1 MAIIKTLPWKEMVP
15 VDLKLAVLFLPDG
28 MTLAKEKTP
37 LMLQPILFCPI
48 LTWMCEELMG
58 QGVERF
64 FIVSDVRAH
73 ELVRPYIPEGAG
85 VTYVDGAKHGEE
97 LLRLLKNE
105 KGRVL
110 IVNGAV
116 LPVGVFSGG
125 AVYSADAA
133 ECCKVL
139 KEHGAFAAFP
149 KGAEITQGFLPVG
162 DEDELRDAQD
172 MCRRKIAEKHLKAGV
187 SFLDAN
193 SVYIDPRVK
202 IGSGTVILP
211 GTILRGRTVI
221 GKNCTIGPNAMI
233 RDCVIGDGTEV
244 NASQLNEST
253 VGDHTTVGPFAYV
266 RPNSRIGDRVKVGDF
281 VEIKNS
287 VIGSGTKISHLTY
300 VGDTDCGER
309 INFGCGTVTTN
320 YDGFQKFRCTIGDDA
335 FIGCNTNLVAPV
347 RVGKGSYIAAGS
359 TITEEVP
366 DDSLAIARTRQSVKP
381 GWAEKRRA
389 LHGKK

>member
-1 MAIIKTLPWKEMVP
+1 MAPM
-15 VDLKLAVLFLPDG
+15 DRKLAVLFMPDD
-28 MTLAKEKTP
+28 MTLTTEKTP
-37 LMLQPILFCPI
+37 LMLRPILFCPI
-48 LTWMCEELMG
+48 LTWMAEELMG
-58 QGVERF
+58 QGIERF

-73 ELVRPYIPEGAG
+73 DMMRPYLPEAAD
-85 VTYVDGAKHGEE
+85 VTYVDGAKHGEA
-97 LLRLLKNE
+97 LLKLLAGE
-105 KGRVL
+105 KGDVL

-125 AVYSADAA
+125 AVYSASAK

-139 KEHGAFAAFP
+139 REHGAFAAFP
-149 KGAEITQGFLPVG
+149 KGAEIAQGFLPVG
-162 DEDELRDAQD
+162 DDDELRDAQD

-187 SFLDAN
+187 SILDAN

-202 IGSGTVILP
+202 IGSGTVLLP

-221 GKNCTIGPNAMI
+221 GENCTIGPNAMI
-233 RDCVIGDGTEV
+233 RDCTVGDETEV

-253 VGDHTTVGPFAYV
+253 VGAHTTVGPFAYV
-266 RPNSRIGDRVKVGDF
+266 RPNSRIGDHVKVGDF

-287 VIGSGTKISHLTY
+287 VIGNDTKISHLTY

-335 FIGCNTNLVAPV
+335 FIGCNTNLIAPV
-347 RVGKGSYIAAGS
+347 TVGRGSYIAAGS
-359 TITEEVP
+359 TITDEVP
-366 DDSLAIARTRQSVKP
+366 EDALALARARQVNKP
-381 GWAEKRRA
+381 GWAEKWRA
-389 LHGKK
+389 AHKK

>member
-1 MAIIKTLPWKEMVP
+1 M
-15 VDLKLAVLFLPDG
+15 DQKLAVLFMPDD
-28 MTLAKEKTP
+28 MTLTKEKTP
-37 LMLQPILFCPI
+37 LMLRPILFCPI
-48 LTWMCEELMG
+48 LTWMVEELMG

-73 ELVRPYIPEGAG
+73 DIMRPYIPEQAD

-97 LLRLLKNE
+97 LLKLLKGEN
-105 KGRVL
+105 GSVL

-125 AVYSADAA
+125 VYSAEAA

-149 KGAEITQGFLPVG
+149 KGAEITKGFLPVG
-162 DEDELRDAQD
+162 DDEEIRSAQD
-172 MCRRKIAEKHLKAGV
+172 MCRRKIADKHFAAGV
-187 SFLDAN
+187 SIMDAN
-193 SVYIDPRVK
+193 NTYIDPRVA

-233 RDCVIGDGTEV
+233 RDCVIGDETEV
-244 NASQLNEST
+244 NASQLNESRI
-253 VGDHTTVGPFAYV
+253 GSHTNVGPFAYV
-266 RPNSRIGDRVKVGDF
+266 RPNSTIGDHVKVGDF

-287 VIGSGTKISHLTY
+287 VIGNGTKISHLTY
-300 VGDTDCGER
+300 VGDSDCGER

-320 YDGFQKFRCTIGDDA
+320 YDGFKKFRCTIGDDA
-335 FIGCNTNLVAPV
+335 FIGCNTNLIAPV
-347 RVGKGSYIAAGS
+347 TVGDGAYTAAGS
-359 TITEEVP
+359 TIT
-366 DDSLAIARTRQSVKP
+366 DDIPSMALAIARARQTNKKD
-381 GWAEKRRA
+381 WAARHKLKEP
-389 LHGKK
+389 KKDTK